1 VNLTRLRFR
10 IVNLTTFN
18 NAPGDAWLSARS
30 SGDLVVGGVN
40 DAATCGVSPT
50 PCSVTVRGTT
60 LEDTNPGSYPNG
72 GGYNSTFS
80 AGSVNGGTPLAP
92 GASISVRFLFG
103 VEANGTFRF
112 QIVPEILPATPSGPP
127 ATWGLTGPTSGAGPT
142 VTNGVVT
149 GRITGDDALP
159 VAGTVVRLSG
169 TQNRKTI
176 TDAQGRY
183 RFDSVETSGFYTV
196 TPERPNFT
204 FTPARRS
211 FSQLGERTDAAF
223 TGNTDGS
230 VVNPLDTAEFFVRQ
244 QYVDLLD
251 REPDEGGFNYWS
263 DRILECGGD
272 ARCASSR
279 RRDVAAAFFIEAE
292 FQQTGSFVY
301 GLYKGSL
308 GRRPVY
314 SEYSA
319 DRQQLGTGA
328 SLEFQKQALTQNFVS
343 RAEFVAKYQS
353 NTSAE
358 SFVDALLGSVQ
369 QSSGLDL
376 SSRRGSLISRYN
388 AGVNV
393 TQSRGLVLRELI
405 EEPAFKQA
413 EYNSAFV
420 VTEYFGYLRRD
431 PELGGYNFWLE
442 VLNNREAGNYR
453 GMVCAFITSA
463 EYQQRFSSI
472 VTRNDQECAQ

>member
-1 VNLTRLRFR
+1 
-10 IVNLTTFN
+10 
-18 NAPGDAWLSARS
+18 
-30 SGDLVVGGVN
+30 
-40 DAATCGVSPT
+40 
-50 PCSVTVRGTT
+50 
-60 LEDTNPGSYPNG
+60 
-72 GGYNSTFS
+72 
-80 AGSVNGGTPLAP
+80 
-92 GASISVRFLFG
+92 
-103 VEANGTFRF
+103 
-112 QIVPEILPATPSGPP
+112 
-127 ATWGLTGPTSGAGPT
+127 
-142 VTNGVVT
+142 
-149 GRITGDDALP
+149 

-204 FTPARRS
+204 FTPAHRS
-211 FSQLGERTDAAF
+211 FSQLGERTEAAF
-223 TGNTDGS
+223 TGNTDGP

-343 RAEFVAKYQS
+343 RAEFVAKYQT

-369 QSSGLDL
+369 QSSGLDM

-393 TQSRGLVLRELI
+393 AQSRGLVLRDLI

-431 PELGGYNFWLE
+431 PEIGGYNFWLE

-472 VTRNDQECAQ
+472 VTRSDQECGQ